1 MVDGQFDNTTGAIT
15 LRASFANA
23 KGLLRSGNTGRIR
36 LGMDHSDVILIP
48 QATTVEVQDRIFVFT
63 VDKDNKVAKKP
74 ITILGKS
81 GTYYLV
87 SEGLQ
92 SGDRIVYKGFE
103 NLQEGAVVTPQ
114 KAETEVASK

>member
-1 MVDGQFDNTTGAIT
+1 MVDGQFDSTTGAIT
-15 LRASFANA
+15 LRASFPNV
-23 KGLLRSGNTGRIR
+23 KGLLRSGNTGRVR
-36 LGMDHSDVILIP
+36 LGIDHSDVILIP
-48 QATTVEVQDRIFVFT
+48 QAATVEVQDRVFVYT

-81 GTYYLV
+81 GTDYLV

-103 NLQEGAVVTPQ
+103 NLQEGTVVTPQ